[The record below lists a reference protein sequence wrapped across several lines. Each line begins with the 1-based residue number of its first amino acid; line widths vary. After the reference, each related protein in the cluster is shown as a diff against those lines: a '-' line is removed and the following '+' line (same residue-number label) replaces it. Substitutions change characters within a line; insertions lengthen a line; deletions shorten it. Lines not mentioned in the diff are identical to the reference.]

1 MYKGAQ
7 ALIKINS
14 KLLSP
19 IEFNSG
25 VKQGDPS
32 SAALYCLALEPFLVH
47 LRNKME
53 GHGLN
58 VLGHSFIT
66 SAYADD
72 LCIICTK
79 DEGFE
84 IVNETLELYT
94 SSSSA
99 KVNFVKS
106 IGLWCGSWRDRKDS
120 PLGLKWTNKGI
131 KYLGVF
137 LGNTVDFEKKSFSS
151 IKNEIETVLK
161 KWKHLAPILSYRGRV
176 LIVNNLCASMLWHK
190 VICMTID
197 DSLIKEIQKL
207 FVTFFLAKKAL
218 VAKI

>member
-1 MYKGAQ
+1 
-7 ALIKINS
+7 
-14 KLLSP
+14 
-19 IEFNSG
+19 
-25 VKQGDPS
+25 
-32 SAALYCLALEPFLVH
+32 
-47 LRNKME
+47 ME

-106 IGLWCGSWRDRKDS
+106 IGLWWWFLERKKKIRHWVS
-120 PLGLKWTNKGI
+120 NGQTKELNIW
-131 KYLGVF
+131 GVF

-161 KWKHLAPILSYRGRV
+161 KWKHLAPIF
-176 LIVNNLCASMLWHK
+176 I
-190 VICMTID
+190 I
-197 DSLIKEIQKL
+197 
-207 FVTFFLAKKAL
+207 
-218 VAKI
+218 

>member
-7 ALIKINS
+7 DVIKINS

-25 VKQGDPS
+25 VKQRDPS
-32 SAALYCLALEPFLVH
+32 SAALYCLVFEPFLVH

-53 GHGLN
+53 GFGLN
-58 VLGHSFIT
+58 VLGQSFIT

-84 IVNETLELYT
+84 IVNETLELYA
-94 SSSSA
+94 S
-99 KVNFVKS
+99 S
-106 IGLWCGSWRDRKDS
+106 IGLWCGSWRERKDS
-120 PLGLKWTNKGI
+120 PLGLKWTNKGM

-137 LGNTVDFEKKSFSS
+137 
-151 IKNEIETVLK
+151 
-161 KWKHLAPILSYRGRV
+161 
-176 LIVNNLCASMLWHK
+176 
-190 VICMTID
+190 
-197 DSLIKEIQKL
+197 
-207 FVTFFLAKKAL
+207 
-218 VAKI
+218 